1 MIEVV
6 IRYDDQKNCYAVYEP
21 STDSLMVASNL
32 SEALVLLNNFLRDS
46 GLSKVDLLGCD
57 DIFYHIDNKSM
68 KAIIEGN
75 LSLLKRLNNAPSGF
89 MISNQRFGMSPNN
102 NSNVNSNKDGKPDKN
117 YNKRKSFGFA
127 GATGFKNA
135 FKKFGKK

>member
-32 SEALVLLNNFLRDS
+32 SEALVLLSNFLLDS

-57 DIFYHIDNKSM
+57 DIFYHIDNKTM

-89 MISNQRFGMSPNN
+89 MISNQRFGKSSTNN
-102 NSNVNSNKDGKPDKN
+102 QGNSSKDNKPDKN
-117 YNKRKSFGFA
+117 YNKRKSSGFA

-135 FKKFGKK
+135 FKKFGKR